1 MTIESEGE
9 IFYTASEAARYLHI
23 SRDTFY
29 ENVKAHLQP
38 YKPGALKRVY
48 YRQSELD
55 EFRVVQAV
63 EQHETSEQQQ

>member
-1 MTIESEGE
+1 MPLQFDGE
-9 IFYTASEAARYLHI
+9 TFYTASESARYLHI

-55 EFRVVQAV
+55 KFRVVQAV